1 VNRGTAPSDTAQI
14 TTAITAMRTCRGR
27 RLDEGEFV
35 WGRSLSKIM
44 GFVKTVLERSNS
56 LRFAEHT
63 RSRNVAAEG
72 RLDLF

>member
-14 TTAITAMRTCRGR
+14 TAAITAMRTCLAR

-35 WGRSLSKIM
+35 RRRSLSEIM
-44 GFVKTVLERSNS
+44 GFVKKVLERSNS

-63 RSRNVAAEG
+63 RSRNVAAES